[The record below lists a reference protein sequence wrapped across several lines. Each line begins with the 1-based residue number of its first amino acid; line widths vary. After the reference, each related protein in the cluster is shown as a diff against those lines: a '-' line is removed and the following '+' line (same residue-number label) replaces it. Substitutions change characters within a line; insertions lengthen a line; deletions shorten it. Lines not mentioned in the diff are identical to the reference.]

1 MVASRACKSPRRWDP
16 SSRCILSSWERAE
29 ARASRRAPRTSSGS
43 ALDSSMRKTP
53 GARKRS
59 AALRFVSIPPSPA
72 MRFAA
77 ARYCRASPSSKRRRL
92 SVPSAWLSAT
102 FAATRPRET
111 DLERRLRA
119 SPSSSRRAAGR
130 FTEMSACLRFTPESS
145 TSSLQPLTTAS
156 PRPYPVMLRMG
167 RLSGR
172 RASIVDGFA
181 DVLERVDEV
190 VEKLDRQHDGLA
202 AASHVFGDFD
212 ELSAVV
218 LLQIEEEDLPV
229 RDDFLGVDG
238 TVVALSVRVVSDHS
252 LPPQK
257 AFLRFKSG

>member
-172 RASIVDGFA
+172 RASFGGLA
-181 DVLERVDEV
+181 DVLERADEV
-190 VEKLDRQHDGLA
+190 VEKLDRHHDGVA
-202 AASHVFGDFD
+202 AAPHILGDFD

-218 LLQIEEEDLPV
+218 LLQIEKEDLPV
-229 RDDFLGVDG
+229 RDDFLRVKGA
-238 TVVALSVRVVSDHS
+238 VVAPLVRVVSDHS
-252 LPPQK
+252 
-257 AFLRFKSG
+257 